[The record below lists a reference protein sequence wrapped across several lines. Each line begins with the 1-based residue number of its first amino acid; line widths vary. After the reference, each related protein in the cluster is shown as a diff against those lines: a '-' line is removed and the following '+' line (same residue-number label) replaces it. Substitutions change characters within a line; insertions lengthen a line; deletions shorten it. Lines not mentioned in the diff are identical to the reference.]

1 LNDETPRVEEAPP
14 DGGAPVVRRREAGGW
29 EAARWARRAVQI
41 AALVLFVYLL
51 FAALQ
56 RRAAFPYADLFFR
69 LDPLAAFGTMLAAR
83 LWLPHLA
90 LAAVTVGATLVLGRV
105 WCGWI
110 CPLGTL
116 LEWVRFKRARM
127 QARRLPPR
135 LPSLKYLVLTVVLTA
150 ALLGNLTL
158 LILDPLALLTRAT
171 GTAVVPGLDWAVLQ
185 VERGLYDFGFGQS
198 AVSLFEQVMRG
209 RLLPTIQPAFQQAV
223 PIFLL
228 LLAVVLLN
236 RLADRFWCRFLCPL
250 GALLGLV
257 SKVSLLRPWVGPACE
272 RSSGCAGTCRQGAIS
287 VASGGEGT
295 SQVAIVVPSE
305 CVVCLDCLVA
315 CGDKGMSF
323 GLHPRPAP
331 RQVFDPGRR
340 QFLTA
345 MAGGAAGVVLLGAG
359 VWNKSESSALI
370 RPPGAQDEGVFLSSC
385 VRCGQCLRVC
395 PTSGLQPAF
404 EEAGIVGLWTPVLKS
419 RLGYC
424 DYGCNACGRVCPV
437 EAIPRLPL
445 EVKRRTV
452 IGLAWV
458 DRDRCLPWAYDTPCI
473 VCQEVCPLPDKAV
486 RLNETTA
493 SVDGGGRMPLQRPIV
508 VRERCIGC
516 GLCEYHCPVSGAAAI
531 QVVR

>member
-1 LNDETPRVEEAPP
+1 MSWRRLRRLRRV
-14 DGGAPVVRRREAGGW
+14 
-29 EAARWARRAVQI
+29 VQ
-41 AALVLFVYLL
+41 ALFFSAWLVLLFVG
-51 FAALQ
+51 LQ
-56 RRAAFPYADLFFR
+56 RRVAFPFADLFFR
-69 LDPLAAFGTMLAAR
+69 FDPLMAVSTMLAGQVWVGRVA
-83 LWLPHLA
+83 LA
-90 LAAVTVGATLVLGRV
+90 LVTLALTVVLGRV

-116 LEWVRFKRARM
+116 LEWVRFKRARA

-135 LPSLKYLVLTVVLTA
+135 LPSLKYLLLTVVLTA

-158 LILDPLALLTRAT
+158 LIFDPLALLTRAT
-171 GTAVVPGLDWAVLQ
+171 GTAIVPGLDWAVLQ
-185 VERGLYDFGFGQS
+185 LEQGLYDIGFGQS
-198 AVSLFEQVMRG
+198 VVSLFEQIVRG

-272 RSSGCAGTCRQGAIS
+272 RGRACAGTCRQGAIAVS
-287 VASGGEGT
+287 SGGEGAPE
-295 SQVAIVVPSE
+295 VATVVPSE

-315 CGDKGMSF
+315 CGDKGMAF

-331 RQVFDPGRR
+331 RQAYDPGRR

-359 VWNKSESSALI
+359 VWNKSQSSALI

-424 DYGCNACGRVCPV
+424 DYGCNACGQVCPV
-437 EAIPRLPL
+437 AAIPRLPL

-458 DRDRCLPWAYDTPCI
+458 DKDRCLPWAYDTPCI

-486 RLNETTA
+486 RLDETTTP
-493 SVDGGGRMPLQRPIV
+493 VDGGGETRLQRPYV
-508 VRERCIGC
+508 VRELCIGC
-516 GLCEYHCPVSGAAAI
+516 GLCEYHCPVGGAAAI